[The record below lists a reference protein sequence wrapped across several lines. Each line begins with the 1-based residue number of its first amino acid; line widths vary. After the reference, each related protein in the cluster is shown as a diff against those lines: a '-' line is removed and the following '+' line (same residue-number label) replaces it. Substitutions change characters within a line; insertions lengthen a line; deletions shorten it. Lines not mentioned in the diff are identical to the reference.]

1 MVEVTEIQDMQH
13 LKSVKEWPQHMM
25 ILMLHSHTL
34 ADHVYIKEH
43 RYIYLQGHKKGNKSS
58 LFCNYLF
65 FSFAQNH
72 PLSKERASSLKNHPL
87 SKGRAVLS
95 QEPPSFKRKSSPS
108 PIIQNKNKG
117 RGTRTIYR
125 AKLPHIFSKLRLQ
138 LLP

>member
-1 MVEVTEIQDMQH
+1 MVNLTEIQDMQH
-13 LKSVKEWPQHMM
+13 LKSVKERPQHMM
-25 ILMLHSHTL
+25 TRMFQAQI

-43 RYIYLQGHKKGNKSS
+43 RYIYIQGHKKGNKSS
-58 LFCNYLF
+58 LFRNYLF
-65 FSFAQNH
+65 FSFAQE
-72 PLSKERASSLKNHPL
+72 PTSL
-87 SKGRAVLS
+87 
-95 QEPPSFKRKSSPS
+95 KRKSSPS